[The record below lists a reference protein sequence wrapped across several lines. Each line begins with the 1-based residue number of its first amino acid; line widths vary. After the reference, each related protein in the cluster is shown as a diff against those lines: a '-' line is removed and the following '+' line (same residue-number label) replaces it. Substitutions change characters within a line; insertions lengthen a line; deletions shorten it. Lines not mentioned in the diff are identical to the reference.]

1 MTILLFIVLCFGVG
15 LFANKKFNRNLLIWS
30 LIAFL
35 FSPLFAILILLF
47 LEYVYYTSPEN
58 FSRKIMDLYK
68 LRKDNILSEDEY
80 EFKKNILIS
89 SIRNDKKE
97 EFLVKITPLVENNI
111 LTDEDIENIK
121 RRLYGRVN
129 KNS

>member
-47 LEYVYYTSPEN
+47 IEYVYYTSPEK

-68 LRKDNILSEDEY
+68 LRKNKILSEDEY
-80 EFKKNILIS
+80 QFKKNILIS

>member
-35 FSPLFAILILLF
+35 FSPLLAVLILLF
-47 LEYVYYTSPEN
+47 IEYVYYTSPEN

-68 LRKDNILSEDEY
+68 LRKNKILSEDEY
-80 EFKKNILIS
+80 QFKKNILIS
-89 SIRNDKKE
+89 SIRNGKKE
-97 EFLVKITPLVENNI
+97 EFLVKITPLVENSI

-129 KNS
+129 

>member
-68 LRKDNILSEDEY
+68 LRKNNILSEDEY
-80 EFKKNILIS
+80 QFKKNILIS

-111 LTDEDIENIK
+111 LTDENIENIK

-129 KNS
+129 

>member
-129 KNS
+129 

>member
-47 LEYVYYTSPEN
+47 IEYVYYTSPEK

-68 LRKDNILSEDEY
+68 LRKNKILSEDEY
-80 EFKKNILIS
+80 QFKKNILIS
-89 SIRNDKKE
+89 SIRNGKKE
-97 EFLVKITPLVENNI
+97 EFLVKITPLVENSI

-129 KNS
+129 